1 VTLLRVCD
9 LSVRFDG
16 LIAVDQASIEV
27 ASGRI
32 TGLIGP
38 NGAGKTTLFNAVS
51 GIVPATSGEIEL
63 DGRRLSRIA
72 AHERARAGIRRTFQ
86 TVQLAQD
93 LTVLENVAIGFDSEL
108 RNNWL
113 EILFDWRHAGSAD
126 VRMQERVYETL
137 EGLGLADLAL
147 QPVRT
152 LTFAQQRY
160 VEIARALVSQP
171 KVLMLDEPAAGL
183 TPAEIRNLDALM
195 VRLTQDMGLA
205 ILLVEHVIELVLK
218 VCDRIFVLD
227 NGRVIAD
234 GPPVVVAR
242 DPGVRAAYLGTETDA
257 AA

>member
-1 VTLLRVCD
+1 VTLRVAD

-16 LIAVDQASIEV
+16 LVAVDHASIEV
-27 ASGRI
+27 VGGRI

-51 GIVPATSGEIEL
+51 GIVPAASGDIEL
-63 DGRRLSRIA
+63 GGRRLTEMP
-72 AHERARAGIRRTFQ
+72 AHARARAGIRRTFQ

-137 EGLGLADLAL
+137 EGLGLAELAL
-147 QPVRT
+147 QPVNA

-160 VEIARALVSQP
+160 VEIARALASRP

-183 TPAEIRNLDALM
+183 APAEIRALDALM
-195 VRLTQDMGLA
+195 VRLARETGLA

-218 VCDRIFVLD
+218 VCDWIFVLD
-227 NGRVIAD
+227 NGRVIAG
-234 GPPVVVAR
+234 GPPASVAR
-242 DPGVRAAYLGTETDA
+242 DPSVRAAYLGTEIDA
-257 AA
+257 AT